1 LAAWQFAGEA
11 KFAFPI
17 PELLGQV
24 SPMNTPDFT
33 RRGFVKGLSAAT
45 LGAVVGDVYGDTLTA
60 AE

>member
-1 LAAWQFAGEA
+1 
-11 KFAFPI
+11 
-17 PELLGQV
+17 
-24 SPMNTPDFT
+24 MNTPDFT